1 MKRGIRIFI
10 FAVFLIVILGV
21 ILASGVLGRK
31 PFKDLDPAQVQ
42 SAQVRLGPPDQT
54 VQIWEIK
61 ELTDYLN
68 QVVIYRKD
76 DSYTQYAGQSCTFTI
91 TKTDGTVLEVTVFN
105 PFIIIDGV
113 GYRCKYNP
121 CQALNQYANRLL
133 ER

>member
-10 FAVFLIVILGV
+10 FAVCLIVILGV
-21 ILASGVLGRK
+21 ILTSGVLGRK

-42 SAQVRLGPPDQT
+42 SAQVHLGPPDQT

-91 TKTDGTVLEVTVFN
+91 TKTDGTVLEVTAFN

-113 GYRCKYNP
+113 GYRCKYDP
-121 CQALNQYANRLL
+121 CEALNRYANTLL

>member
-1 MKRGIRIFI
+1 MKKRRN
-10 FAVFLIVILGV
+10 FLIFTVCVIV
-21 ILASGVLGRK
+21 IPGIVLASGVLGRK
-31 PFKDLDPAQVQ
+31 PFKNLDPAQIQ
-42 SAQVRLGPPDQT
+42 SAQVHLGPPDQT

-68 QVVIYRKD
+68 QVVICRKD
-76 DSYTQYAGQSCTFTI
+76 NSYTQYAGQSCTFTI

-113 GYRCKYNP
+113 GYRCKYDP

>member
-1 MKRGIRIFI
+1 MKRSIRIFI
-10 FAVFLIVILGV
+10 FAVCLIVILGIV
-21 ILASGVLGRK
+21 LATGVLGRK
-31 PFKDLDPAQVQ
+31 PFKNLAPAQVQ
-42 SAQVRLGPPDQT
+42 PAQVRLGPPDQT
-54 VQIWEIK
+54 IQITEIK

-91 TKTDGTVLEVTVFN
+91 TKTDGTVLEVTAFN

-113 GYRCKYNP
+113 GYRCKYDP
-121 CQALNQYANRLL
+121 CEALNRYANTLL

>member
-1 MKRGIRIFI
+1 MKRSIRIFI
-10 FAVFLIVILGV
+10 FAVCLIVILGIV
-21 ILASGVLGRK
+21 LATGVLGRK
-31 PFKDLDPAQVQ
+31 PFKNLAPAQVQ

-54 VQIWEIK
+54 IQITEIK

-91 TKTDGTVLEVTVFN
+91 TKTDGTVLEVTAFN

-113 GYRCKYNP
+113 GYRCKYDP
-121 CQALNQYANRLL
+121 CEALNRYANTLL